1 MISNTDSI
9 SCVYST
15 AHIRVKVYLGR
26 RLRQQWPKW
35 ISIASS
41 RLCVTSGRLLR
52 NTLLRMMWFFRSP
65 AGYSR
70 KPTKPYRGGNV
81 DSRKVIC
88 EVAQRD
94 CRSSFGKALG
104 IGIVKPPSDQR
115 TRPSSWMVGK
125 PYLTG
130 LWKVCPSPGSNRDRV
145 PQADLNEAALRRTH
159 SRVAEPTVEV
169 I

>member
-9 SCVYST
+9 SYVYST
-15 AHIRVKVYLGR
+15 AHIRVKVYLVR

-130 LWKVCPSPGSNRDRV
+130 LFGSNFSPGGITISGPYKPRLSCAGAFQR
-145 PQADLNEAALRRTH
+145 
-159 SRVAEPTVEV
+159 
-169 I
+169 

>member
-1 MISNTDSI
+1 EPGARSTRRCWETVGCDIRSGRSISPTDCWDETRRLNIARRFDSAMISNTDSI
-9 SCVYST
+9 SCIYST

-88 EVAQRD
+88 DVAQRD
-94 CRSSFGKALG
+94 YHSSL
-104 IGIVKPPSDQR
+104 V
-115 TRPSSWMVGK
+115 
-125 PYLTG
+125 
-130 LWKVCPSPGSNRDRV
+130 
-145 PQADLNEAALRRTH
+145 EARGMGM
-159 SRVAEPTVEV
+159 
-169 I
+169 

>member
-52 NTLLRMMWFFRSP
+52 NTLLTMMWFFRSP

-88 EVAQRD
+88 EVAPGGNGLGVNLQLC
-94 CRSSFGKALG
+94 CRSANCVDAASKPSLRNSRRS
-104 IGIVKPPSDQR
+104 IGVGTAFHQR
-115 TRPSSWMVGK
+115 LCLQNCT
-125 PYLTG
+125 
-130 LWKVCPSPGSNRDRV
+130 
-145 PQADLNEAALRRTH
+145 QADRARLVTRL
-159 SRVAEPTVEV
+159 
-169 I
+169 